1 MRWPALLEM
10 NARVYHKGNLISQ
23 NVPAKTNKRNV
34 IMKES
39 KKIKQHLQKAALSR
53 CQIRVFYKK
62 FMGYE
67 AVLSGI

>member
-1 MRWPALLEM
+1 
-10 NARVYHKGNLISQ
+10 
-23 NVPAKTNKRNV
+23 
-34 IMKES
+34 MKES